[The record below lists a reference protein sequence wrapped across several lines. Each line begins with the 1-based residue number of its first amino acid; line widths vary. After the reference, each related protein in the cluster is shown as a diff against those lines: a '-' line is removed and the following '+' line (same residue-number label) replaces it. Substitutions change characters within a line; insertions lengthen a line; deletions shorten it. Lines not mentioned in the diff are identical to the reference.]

1 MLPDTLLPAPSLL
14 SGIRVLGKNNLSVL
28 STKCPGHRTLIQET
42 IAFPLYYTG
51 LTDSVSVSVNEGPPT
66 NMRLERDY
74 FLILD
79 VAIGAEN
86 MTTVVFK

>member
-1 MLPDTLLPAPSLL
+1 MSSVCNMSFMFSID
-14 SGIRVLGKNNLSVL
+14 RV
-28 STKCPGHRTLIQET
+28 QET

-51 LTDSVSVSVNEGPPT
+51 LTDSVSVSVNEGSPT
-66 NMRLERDY
+66 DMRLERDY

-86 MTTVVFK
+86 MTTVVFT